1 MNDSI
6 HLHIILL
13 YNLFP
18 FQVLFLCILKV
29 RMIQIRTSY
38 YCSCN
43 RKLLSIFR
51 SQVASGHL
59 DKTVR
64 FWDIRW
70 EYVRHIL
77 REVVDNLMDNDLL
90 SMWAVPRR
98 TMGKGERGEGSLL
111 TPSLIIF
118 FFALSSAFALLNLLL
133 YEQQIKKPSATQAII
148 ETENELHTNK
158 CSLTE

>member
-77 REVVDNLMDNDLL
+77 REVVDNLMGNDLL

-98 TMGKGERGEGSLL
+98 TMGEGRRFSPHPLPHHFL
-111 TPSLIIF
+111 F
-118 FFALSSAFALLNLLL
+118 LSSVELLRCSIFYLTNNKL
-133 YEQQIKKPSATQAII
+133 KKPPATQAII

>member
-70 EYVRHIL
+70 EYVTYIL
-77 REVVDNLMDNDLL
+77 RVVVDNLMDSDLL
-90 SMWAVPRR
+90 SMWAVPKR
-98 TMGKGERGEGSLL
+98 TMGEGERGEGGEGRRFSPHPLPYHFLFCPRFYFRAVQSLTL
-111 TPSLIIF
+111 RT
-118 FFALSSAFALLNLLL
+118 
-133 YEQQIKKPSATQAII
+133 
-148 ETENELHTNK
+148 TNK
-158 CSLTE
+158 KTVSYAGYNWNGKWATYK

>member
-6 HLHIILL
+6 HLHILL
-13 YNLFP
+13 VYNLFP

-29 RMIQIRTSY
+29 RMILVRTSY
-38 YCSCN
+38 YCGCN
-43 RKLLSIFR
+43 GKLLSIFR

-70 EYVRHIL
+70 EYVTHIL
-77 REVVDNLMDNDLL
+77 RAVVDNLMDSDLL

-98 TMGKGERGEGSLL
+98 TMGEGERGEGSPLA
-111 TPSLIIF
+111 PSLIIF
-118 FFALSSAFALLNLLL
+118 FFVLGSACGLLNLLL
-133 YEQQIKKPSATQAII
+133 YEQQIKKNRQ
-148 ETENELHTNK
+148 LRR
-158 CSLTE
+158 L

>member
-1 MNDSI
+1 MTGSI
-6 HLHIILL
+6 HFNIILL

-29 RMIQIRTSY
+29 WMIQIKTSY
-38 YCSCN
+38 HCGCN
-43 RKLLSIFR
+43 GKILSIFR

-70 EYVRHIL
+70 EYVTHIL
-77 REVVDNLMDNDLL
+77 WSGVDNLMDSDLL

-98 TMGKGERGEGSLL
+98 TVGEGERGEGSPL

-118 FFALSSAFALLNLLL
+118 FFALGSAFALLNLLL

>member
-1 MNDSI
+1 MNGSI
-6 HLHIILL
+6 HLHTILV
-13 YNLFP
+13 YNLFS

-29 RMIQIRTSY
+29 RMIQIKTSFH
-38 YCSCN
+38 CGCN
-43 RKLLSIFR
+43 GKLLSIFR

-70 EYVRHIL
+70 EYVTHIL
-77 REVVDNLMDNDLL
+77 WAGVDNLMDSDLL

-98 TMGKGERGEGSLL
+98 TVGVGERGEGSPL

-118 FFALSSAFALLNLLL
+118 FFALGSAFAPLNLLL
-133 YEQQIKKPSATQAII
+133 YEQQIKNRQ
-148 ETENELHTNK
+148 LRR
-158 CSLTE
+158 L

>member
-98 TMGKGERGEGSLL
+98 TMGKGGEGRRFSPHPLPHHFLFCPRFCFRAAQSLTL
-111 TPSLIIF
+111 RT
-118 FFALSSAFALLNLLL
+118 
-133 YEQQIKKPSATQAII
+133 
-148 ETENELHTNK
+148 TNK
-158 CSLTE
+158 KTVSYAGYNWNGKWATYK

>member
-1 MNDSI
+1 MTGSI
-6 HLHIILL
+6 HFNIILL

-77 REVVDNLMDNDLL
+77 WAGVDNLIDSDPV
-90 SMWAVPRR
+90 SMWAFPRR
-98 TMGKGERGEGSLL
+98 TMGEGGRRFSPHPLPHHFL
-111 TPSLIIF
+111 F
-118 FFALSSAFALLNLLL
+118 LSSVQLLRCSISYFTNNKW
-133 YEQQIKKPSATQAII
+133 KKPPATQAII
-148 ETENELHTNK
+148 EPENELHTNK

>member
-1 MNDSI
+1 MAQFICTSFCC
-6 HLHIILL
+6 II
-13 YNLFP
+13 YFLFKSY
-18 FQVLFLCILKV
+18 FYVFWKCGWFKIK
-29 RMIQIRTSY
+29 TSY
-38 YCSCN
+38 HCSCN
-43 RKLLSIFR
+43 GKLLSIFR

-118 FFALSSAFALLNLLL
+118 FFALGSAFALLNLLL
-133 YEQQIKKPSATQAII
+133 YEQQINKPSAMQVII